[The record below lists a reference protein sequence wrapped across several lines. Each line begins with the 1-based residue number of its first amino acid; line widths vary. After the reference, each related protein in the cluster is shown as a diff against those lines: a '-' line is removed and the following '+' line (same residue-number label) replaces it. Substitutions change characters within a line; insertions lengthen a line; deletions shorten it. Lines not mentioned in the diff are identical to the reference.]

1 MRNENSKILPF
12 MYSKKENS
20 IPREWNVTTL
30 VFSMHVL
37 SNAIEILELR
47 LNYDVGVTDLRR
59 TVFGSIVLRTKSKD
73 NILQIRQIREI
84 GE

>member
-30 VFSMHVL
+30 VFS
-37 SNAIEILELR
+37 ITI
-47 LNYDVGVTDLRR
+47 YGVCRSR

>member
-30 VFSMHVL
+30 VFS
-37 SNAIEILELR
+37 ITI
-47 LNYDVGVTDLRR
+47 YGVCRSR
-59 TVFGSIVLRTKSKD
+59 TVFDGSIVLRTKSKD